1 MYSTLSESWTHEYH
15 STVPFSLLLLF
26 TSTTDGVDVS
36 VLITTDAIE
45 LLLFVRR
52 DVDKSLRFYWCN
64 FPG

>member
-15 STVPFSLLLLF
+15 STVPFGLLLLF

-45 LLLFVRR
+45 LLLFVSC